1 MGIGAEPGR
10 QLSAPQQLVK
20 HLPAVVLRLSPLH
33 ATLLAQ
39 GFQRVGGGDHGSS
52 SSNKAALP
60 SWWALIASEPSKRGS
75 VNTNLALWP

>member
-1 MGIGAEPGR
+1 
-10 QLSAPQQLVK
+10 
-20 HLPAVVLRLSPLH
+20 VLRLSPLH

-60 SWWALIASEPSKRGS
+60 SWWASMASEPSKRGS
-75 VNTNLALWP
+75 VDTDLALWP